1 MAFTRGQ
8 LKIALILGAACN
20 LNLVGCAPPNQLESP
35 TANQIQARSES
46 SAEAIVGG
54 HDLLESIPWSKNV
67 VLLVNAATEEV
78 CTATLLGGPFALT
91 AAHCLDSSNLEDL
104 FVFFGAQ
111 PNTRS
116 ERRQVIA
123 TKVYPYWEDRK
134 FEDRNTSDIAVLRF
148 AGSSLPRGFEGVRFL
163 EDDRVL
169 RNGTPSIILGYG
181 INDAIAQTGAG
192 KLRFTTLK
200 ITDRN
205 FSPTELVLDQSKGS
219 GACHGDSGGPA
230 FIVSKDSQGRAHHYL
245 WGIANHATPDDL
257 NNHCNTGVIYT
268 NVTLFL
274 TWIQIAIRSL

>member
-8 LKIALILGAACN
+8 LKIALILAAVCN
-20 LNLVGCAPPNQLESP
+20 LSLIGCAPPNQLHSP

-46 SAEAIVGG
+46 SPEAIVGG
-54 HDLLESIPWSKNV
+54 YDILDSFPLSKNV

-91 AAHCLDSSNLEDL
+91 AAHCLDSANLDDL
-104 FVFFGAQ
+104 FVFFGPQ
-111 PNTRS
+111 PNSRS

-123 TKVYPYWEDRK
+123 AKVSPYWELRK
-134 FEDRNTSDIAVLRF
+134 FEDRNTSDVAVLRF
-148 AGSSLPRGFEGVRFL
+148 AGNSLPRGYQAVKFL

-169 RNGTPSIILGYG
+169 RNGTKSIILGYG

-192 KLRFTTLK
+192 KLRFTTLT

-230 FIVSKDSQGRAHHYL
+230 FIVSKDSQGRSHYYL
-245 WGIANHATPDDL
+245 WGIANHATPDDT

-268 NVTLFL
+268 NATLFL
-274 TWIQIAIRSL
+274 TWIQIAIQSL